1 MNNIKEEV
9 KKKIIEYSN
18 EKYLNKYIK
27 SEFLTDKGDAN
38 IYLNIAKREEL
49 FDKRT
54 VRPQI
59 DLMDDIYK
67 YIDIKSSILSNDI
80 QLNLHILNTKLK
92 KEEQEKVCSLIKEH
106 YGMEL
111 YKVGREYKETKDRIY
126 KLLVIGLFFLG
137 LYMILYY
144 TFNSKLFIEIL
155 GFMFSFTLWESFDS
169 FIFSLSNIKK
179 QREDITQKLL
189 MDIYFDKKDID

>member
-18 EKYLNKYIK
+18 ENYLNKYIK